1 MSKKER
7 LKLDIISNIDEKI
20 IQDVSKKRIKLSK
33 YLQKPPVGKR
43 GWVAASAIA
52 ALLALTVGLLWFFLL
67 PTKQIP
73 IYTGMTVSGE
83 VPTSAQAGYPGQAQY
98 LSVGAGDVWRDPA
111 EKDKEKEK
119 EKKEKLKKALQ
130 DKLDAQS
137 AESLYYA
144 KPGEEVYV
152 TIHID
157 NPDDFEILSFTL
169 NGQKYS
175 SYMFEDGSDMENI
188 IIKVNVGDASGIA
201 EYTIDA
207 IKYVDGTKIKD
218 VRMDGDRTVRVGIYT
233 ENQPT
238 VKIESETLSYDRV
251 SFDVTVSDPESL
263 ISMSH
268 GKLFAVLYEGEN
280 VKETFE
286 IGVGEKATVSFANLI
301 PDTSYQYALVAYYD
315 AFDGNGMDLYILEQR
330 EFTTLPALSFASLQ
344 ITQEEI
350 AFALDWNAQM
360 QDKTLLSLKLYQ
372 NGSLVKELATNAT
385 KAESL
390 LSNTAYTLV
399 AEYSRAGLTETVTVE
414 FTTLA
419 KAAPDF
425 IISNPT
431 KTQTSVG
438 FEIEETDVDNVG
450 AITKIELLQGESVVK
465 AAEDLTARGFD
476 GLLSNNAYSV
486 RVTYAYDLNDGVGA
500 HTIEKTLE
508 IATLAKV
515 TPTVSL
521 EMLDRVTDLEN
532 NKMTVQFNIAIQDA
546 DGVITSYEA
555 SLYQGETRVARHEN
569 QAQHLFADLNNAT
582 EHIME
587 LTYHY
592 DLNDGKGVQTK
603 KLTMSTW
610 ETSKGLAIQN
620 GEITGIGSCTDTV
633 LYINQPMKKNVFY
646 GDNQVGVPQIEAVFL
661 TEKVKSISDRAFQ
674 NCSNLKRV
682 VISDGVTSIESH
694 AFWDCASLESISIP
708 NSVKNLPTY
717 VFGNCKKQN
726 AVYYAGTAEEW
737 CKMVF
742 SGLYSLPANYDLYF
756 NNVPVTD
763 LVIPDGVTSIDKNT
777 FRGCTSLKSVIIP
790 DSVTSI
796 GESAFYNCTELKSVI
811 IGNGVT
817 SIGNS
822 AFYNCT
828 GLTSIT
834 IPDSVTSIGISAFSG
849 CTELKTVYYTGT
861 VEDWAK
867 INIDSYNDKLINA
880 TQYYYSETEP
890 AGEGTYWHY
899 VDGVLAVW
907 KESYFI
913 GIALSDGTYSIAAE
927 DINNMPAEVI
937 IPSTFNGKVV
947 TMIANNA
954 FRNCTSL
961 TSITIPDSVTS
972 IGDYA
977 FYNCTGLTSVI
988 LGNGVTSIG
997 YGAFDNCTGIDAVY
1011 YTGTNADWTKISI
1024 GYENSYL
1031 SGNRY
1036 YYSAIEPDGGNC
1048 WRYVDGVPTPWPP
1061 YYFVLKE
1068 DGTYGFGMSFEW
1080 DRIPSE
1086 IVIPSTHNGKAVTVI
1101 ESDAFLNCTS
1111 VISITIPNSITHID
1125 NYAFYGCTGLTSI
1138 TIPDSVISI
1147 GYEAFRDCTNL
1158 TSITIPD
1165 SVTSIG
1171 NNAFYNCYSL
1181 TSITIPNSVT
1191 SIGDRA
1197 FYNCVDLTTV
1207 TIPNSVT
1214 SIGNSAFSRC
1224 FSMQNV
1230 CYVGTAEE
1238 WETIQIGDDN
1248 AWLTDAARHYFSKD
1262 EPVIPPA
1269 VIEPMPDVWDG
1280 TADTGWFD
1288 INNPQ
1293 SVYVLTTAEQLAGF
1307 IQLRSD
1313 FKNTYCFEGV
1323 TIKLARDIIL
1333 NEGTAEEIKARGA
1346 ENLKWKIVGSG
1357 YLFKGIFDGMGH
1369 TISGVYI
1376 DCTSSASRGTLGS
1389 VGDNAVIKN
1398 LKIQNAYFNG
1408 SEEFP
1413 KNTLGILAARANG
1426 QNILISNVTI
1436 EDVLM
1441 DEGTAKFSGVGLLVG
1456 SVDSNASLTVENCH
1470 TSGTISFP
1478 TKGTKGFGG
1487 IIGNVQDATLSMIN
1501 CTSSATVIAPDNCG
1515 GLIGVVSAKSN
1526 VTLGSGCTFTGT
1538 IICEGE
1544 NKSDYVGNNATIQPA
1559 N

>member
-43 GWVAASAIA
+43 GWVAAAAIA

-83 VPTSAQAGYPGQAQY
+83 VPTSAQTGYPGQAQY

-330 EFTTLPALSFASLQ
+330 EVTTLPALSFASLQ

-350 AFALDWNAQM
+350 AFALDWSAQM

-419 KAAPDF
+419 KAIPA
-425 IISNPT
+425 
-431 KTQTSVG
+431 
-438 FEIEETDVDNVG
+438 
-450 AITKIELLQGESVVK
+450 
-465 AAEDLTARGFD
+465 
-476 GLLSNNAYSV
+476 
-486 RVTYAYDLNDGVGA
+486 
-500 HTIEKTLE
+500 
-508 IATLAKV
+508 
-515 TPTVSL
+515 VSI

-555 SLYQGETRVARHEN
+555 SLYQGDALIAKQEN
-569 QAQHLFADLNNAT
+569 QLQPLFADLNNSS

-592 DLNDGKGVQTK
+592 DLNDGQGVQTQ

-620 GEITGIGSCTDTV
+620 GQITGIGSCTDTV

-646 GDNQVGVPQIEAVFL
+646 GDNQAGVPQIEAVFL

-682 VISDGVTSIESH
+682 VISDGVTSIE
-694 AFWDCASLESISIP
+694 
-708 NSVKNLPTY
+708 NSS
-717 VFGNCKKQN
+717 FQN
-726 AVYYAGTAEEW
+726 
-737 CKMVF
+737 
-742 SGLYSLPANYDLYF
+742 
-756 NNVPVTD
+756 
-763 LVIPDGVTSIDKNT
+763 
-777 FRGCTSLKSVIIP
+777 CTSLTSAIIP

-796 GESAFYNCTELKSVI
+796 GSYAFCNCYSLTDISIPTGLMSIGGYAFYNCA
-811 IGNGVT
+811 
-817 SIGNS
+817 SIAG
-822 AFYNCT
+822 
-828 GLTSIT
+828 IT
-834 IPDSVTSIGISAFSG
+834 IPTSVTSISNAALLG
-849 CTELKTVYYTGT
+849 CANLKAVYYAGT
-861 VEDWAK
+861 AEDWSK
-867 INIDSYNDKLINA
+867 IKIGSENNA
-880 TQYYYSETEP
+880 LNKDIIYYYSETEP
-890 AGEGTYWHY
+890 NGEGSYWHY
-899 VDGVLAVW
+899 VDGTPTIWNILQYV
-907 KESYFI
+907 SN
-913 GIALSDGTYSIAAE
+913 GDGTCSISGA
-927 DINNMPAEVI
+927 
-937 IPSTFNGKVV
+937 
-947 TMIANNA
+947 
-954 FRNCTSL
+954 
-961 TSITIPDSVTS
+961 
-972 IGDYA
+972 
-977 FYNCTGLTSVI
+977 TGS
-988 LGNGVTSIG
+988 GV
-997 YGAFDNCTGIDAVY
+997 
-1011 YTGTNADWTKISI
+1011 
-1024 GYENSYL
+1024 L
-1031 SGNRY
+1031 
-1036 YYSAIEPDGGNC
+1036 
-1048 WRYVDGVPTPWPP
+1048 
-1061 YYFVLKE
+1061 
-1068 DGTYGFGMSFEW
+1068 
-1080 DRIPSE
+1080 
-1086 IVIPSTHNGKAVTVI
+1086 VIPERSPNG
-1101 ESDAFLNCTS
+1101 DL
-1111 VISITIPNSITHID
+1111 IT
-1125 NYAFYGCTGLTSI
+1125 G
-1138 TIPDSVISI
+1138 
-1147 GYEAFRDCTNL
+1147 
-1158 TSITIPD
+1158 
-1165 SVTSIG
+1165 IG
-1171 NNAFYNCYSL
+1171 NNAFKA
-1181 TSITIPNSVT
+1181 SIFTEIIFPNSVT

-1197 FYNCVDLTTV
+1197 FYNCVDLTTII
-1207 TIPNSVT
+1207 IPNSVT
-1214 SIGNSAFSRC
+1214 SVGNSAFSRC
-1224 FSMQNV
+1224 FSLQNV

-1248 AWLTDAARHYFSKD
+1248 AWLTDAALHYFSKD

-1441 DEGTAKFSGVGLLVG
+1441 DEGTAKFSGVGILVG
-1456 SVDSNASLTVENCH
+1456 TVDSNASLTVENCH